1 MSHGHGAAMDEHA
14 SAQDP
19 IGPGDPGGAGPTPR
33 RTAGNAQAPLA
44 TDPDVDLHVPQQ
56 RQELRQHPAVLLG
69 TIAAGGVLGAVGRY
83 GLAVA
88 MPHAPTGFPWSTFL
102 TNVSGAFLIGLLMVL
117 IAEVLPAHP
126 LIRPF
131 LGVGV
136 LGGYTTFSTSIVDT
150 QQLVVAGA
158 ARSALLYL
166 FATLACAVLATLA
179 GTLLA
184 RTVIRR
190 GGRRA

>member
-14 SAQDP
+14 STQGPA
-19 IGPGDPGGAGPTPR
+19 GPGDPGAGDPAPAA
-33 RTAGNAQAPLA
+33 TAGSVGPPLA

-56 RQELRQHPAVLLG
+56 RQELRHHPAVLLG
-69 TIAAGGVLGAVGRY
+69 TIAAGGVLGAFGRY
-83 GLAVA
+83 GLSVA
-88 MPHAPTGFPWSTFL
+88 MPHARTGFPWSTFL
-102 TNVSGAFLIGLLMVL
+102 TNVSGAFLIGVLMVL

-131 LGVGV
+131 VGVGV

-158 ARSALLYL
+158 ARTALLYL
-166 FATLACAVLATLA
+166 VATLACAVLATLA

-184 RTVIRR
+184 RTVATRR
-190 GGRRA
+190 RQA